1 MVARLAALGAL
12 DAEGTVHKDSLRLC
26 CLLCLIV
33 RFLRTAETTAS
44 QLAPRG

>member
-12 DAEGTVHKDSLRLC
+12 DAEGTVHKDSLHLC

-44 QLAPRG
+44 QCAPRG